1 MLCFIVFGVYL
12 LRVCLLGLISLFG
25 LGVDSVVL
33 IAGYFGVLGK
43 WLCFVRVLRVY
54 GGLGW
59 VFWSL
64 VCDCLV
70 CLCYCLDL
78 V

>member
-25 LGVDSVVL
+25 LIVDSVVL

-43 WLCFVRVLRVY
+43 WLWFCAGFAGLWWAWLNVLV
-54 GGLGW
+54 
-59 VFWSL
+59 VS
-64 VCDCLV
+64 V
-70 CLCYCLDL
+70 
-78 V
+78 